1 MQATH
6 GAERPAQHGAG
17 REEVLLQEALQVSG
31 GEGAQRSPTHQ
42 GAPEGS
48 REHPQRRL

>member
-1 MQATH
+1 MQAAH
-6 GAERPAQHGAG
+6 GAERSAQHGAG
-17 REEVLLQEALQVSG
+17 REEVLLQEALQVPG
-31 GEGAQRSPTHQ
+31 GKGATRPPTHQ